1 MELGT
6 RIRQARTKVGLSI
19 RDLAALLGV
28 SHATVGHWETGTH
41 APSVAALLK
50 VAEITQ
56 ADIAWFFSSCE
67 PVQKMRVISE
77 VEADSV
83 GGGWVAGVL
92 GLQGLSASFQH
103 GVSRH

>member
-56 ADIAWFFSSCE
+56 ADIAWFFSGRE
-67 PVQKMRVISE
+67 PVRKMRAIGKDEIE
-77 VEADSV
+77 VV
-83 GGGWVAGVL
+83 GGGWMRGVAG
-92 GLQGLSASFQH
+92 
-103 GVSRH
+103 